1 MTSMLTRPSADP
13 APTEAAVAPVPRVVP
28 WVVPS
33 RAPDAGAPP
42 GATAVLARPRIQGPV
57 PIAVRPLAPAGPR
70 HGAPV
75 VPPVP
80 PAPLAA
86 TAAPGRT
93 DGLAIAAL
101 VTGLLLPPVGAVL
114 GPVALRRLE
123 RTGRPG
129 RGYAAAGTVVGGIVT
144 ALAVLVVALGLLF
157 GLASRASGDT
167 GAPGT
172 AATTQCAG
180 STCTVA
186 IDGAGTVDIVG
197 AAGQESLTVI
207 ALADGSIT
215 VRGEDGPVLVPVGAT
230 IVLPAGTRVVLTA
243 ASGGTATLAHAR

>member
-13 APTEAAVAPVPRVVP
+13 ARTEAAIAPVCR
-28 WVVPS
+28 VVPS

-57 PIAVRPLAPAGPR
+57 PIAVRPLAPGGPR
-70 HGAPV
+70 HAAPV
-75 VPPVP
+75 GPPVS
-80 PAPLAA
+80 PAPLAPA
-86 TAAPGRT
+86 RGAAPGRT
-93 DGLAIAAL
+93 DGLAVAAL

-123 RTGRPG
+123 RTGRRG
-129 RGYAAAGTVVGGIVT
+129 RGYAAAGTMVGGIVT
-144 ALAVLVVALGLLF
+144 ALAVLVVALGLLL
-157 GLASRASGDT
+157 GLASRAAGDT

-180 STCTVA
+180 STCTVT
-186 IDGAGTVDIVG
+186 IDGAGTVGIVG

-207 ALADGSIT
+207 ALAEGSIT

-230 IVLPAGTRVVLTA
+230 MVLPAGTQVVLAA